1 MVEEVT
7 RDLVQLLGVAEEDII
22 AISAK
27 TGVNVDK
34 VLEAVAQRV
43 PAPEA
48 DKEKP
53 LRALVFDSHYDSYK
67 GVIAYIRVLMGVS
80 TAMTRSK

>member
-43 PAPEA
+43 PAPPEA
-48 DKEKP
+48 DKESLCARWSLTHTTIP
-53 LRALVFDSHYDSYK
+53 IRA
-67 GVIAYIRVLMGVS
+67 
-80 TAMTRSK
+80 